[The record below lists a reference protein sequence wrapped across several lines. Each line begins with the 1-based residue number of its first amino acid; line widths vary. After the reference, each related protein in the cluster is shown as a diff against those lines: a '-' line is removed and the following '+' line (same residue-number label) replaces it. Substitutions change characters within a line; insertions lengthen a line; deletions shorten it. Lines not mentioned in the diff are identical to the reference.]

1 MSNQLILTVEL
12 RIDRGKQLY
21 PRFAVMWKPGEITE
35 ESSVF
40 YKPRWRREA
49 SSPTPQEEM
58 EDDEADT
65 EEDGQSSHQ
74 GVDAPQ
80 DYQLHNQDLRVEH
93 SNVSSE

>member
-1 MSNQLILTVEL
+1 
-12 RIDRGKQLY
+12 
-21 PRFAVMWKPGEITE
+21 MWKPGEITE

-65 EEDGQSSHQ
+65 EEDDQSSHQ

-80 DYQLHNQDLRVEH
+80 D
-93 SNVSSE
+93 